1 MTNQREIVKTVIDI
15 GNSKIKILVAKLY
28 DNGQKVRVLGYT
40 EAITQGLKKSII
52 ENPESITSSIDKAI
66 REMEY
71 KLDRRIETV
80 TIGISSPNIKS
91 RTINTRISFPETV
104 ITDKEVD
111 ELYWEAEKEL
121 VNLDEK
127 VIKKEM
133 YNIRVNNSGILKNPK
148 GVTGKELQGD
158 IHLISMKDSEL
169 NGYEEVINR
178 AGLSVEGITL
188 NAYCSAESVLDDE
201 EKSKGVALIDIGEG
215 ITDIIMY
222 KNAKM
227 IHSKSIALGCMHYIS
242 DLSYILEISKDEAL
256 KVIQKLKEKDIEKD
270 RITVNGKSFTVNHIR
285 KIIDAR
291 TEDIAKFIL
300 DTIEESGFNGYLG
313 KGIII
318 TGGAIVLDELI
329 KKISEYTAYKVVKK
343 EPVFMVGLP
352 ERDSAMA
359 SVIGIMLEVMKNEF
373 QKMQKAKRVIE
384 EEPLEEEVATEE
396 ISILEITDEREKEE
410 EVEEKP
416 SIIEKI
422 KKIFNSY
429 V

>member
-15 GNSKIKILVAKLY
+15 GNSKIKILVAELY

-242 DLSYILEISKDEAL
+242 DLSYILEISKEEAL

-373 QKMQKAKRVIE
+373 QKMQKAKRIIE

-396 ISILEITDEREKEE
+396 VSILEITDDREREE

>member
-15 GNSKIKILVAKLY
+15 GNSKIKILVAELY

-91 RTINTRISFPETV
+91 RTVNTRISFPETV
-104 ITDKEVD
+104 ITDKEVE
-111 ELYWEAEKEL
+111 ELYAEAEKDI
-121 VNLDEK
+121 VNSDEK

-242 DLSYILEISKDEAL
+242 DLSYILEISKEEAL
-256 KVIQKLKEKDIEKD
+256 NVIQKLKEKDIEKD

-373 QKMQKAKRVIE
+373 QKMQKSRRVIE
-384 EEPLEEEVATEE
+384 EEPLEEEVITEE
-396 ISILEITDEREKEE
+396 ISILEISDDRERED

>member
-15 GNSKIKILVAKLY
+15 GNSKIKILVAELY

>member
-15 GNSKIKILVAKLY
+15 GNSKIKILVAELY

-111 ELYWEAEKEL
+111 ELYSEAEKEL

-256 KVIQKLKEKDIEKD
+256 SVIQKLKEKDIEKD

-373 QKMQKAKRVIE
+373 QKMQKSKRVIE
-384 EEPLEEEVATEE
+384 EETLEEEVATEE
-396 ISILEITDEREKEE
+396 ISILEISDDREKEE

>member
-15 GNSKIKILVAKLY
+15 GNSKIKILVAELY

-111 ELYWEAEKEL
+111 ELYSEAEKEL

-242 DLSYILEISKDEAL
+242 DLSYILEISKEEAL
-256 KVIQKLKEKDIEKD
+256 SVIQKLKEKDIEKD

-373 QKMQKAKRVIE
+373 QKMQKSKRVIE
-384 EEPLEEEVATEE
+384 EETLEEEVATEE
-396 ISILEITDEREKEE
+396 ISILEITDDREREE

>member
-15 GNSKIKILVAKLY
+15 GNSKIKILVAELY

-111 ELYWEAEKEL
+111 ELYSEAEKEL

-169 NGYEEVINR
+169 R
-178 AGLSVEGITL
+178 
-188 NAYCSAESVLDDE
+188 
-201 EKSKGVALIDIGEG
+201 
-215 ITDIIMY
+215 
-222 KNAKM
+222 
-227 IHSKSIALGCMHYIS
+227 
-242 DLSYILEISKDEAL
+242 
-256 KVIQKLKEKDIEKD
+256 
-270 RITVNGKSFTVNHIR
+270 
-285 KIIDAR
+285 
-291 TEDIAKFIL
+291 
-300 DTIEESGFNGYLG
+300 
-313 KGIII
+313 
-318 TGGAIVLDELI
+318 
-329 KKISEYTAYKVVKK
+329 
-343 EPVFMVGLP
+343 
-352 ERDSAMA
+352 
-359 SVIGIMLEVMKNEF
+359 
-373 QKMQKAKRVIE
+373 
-384 EEPLEEEVATEE
+384 
-396 ISILEITDEREKEE
+396 
-410 EVEEKP
+410 
-416 SIIEKI
+416 
-422 KKIFNSY
+422 
-429 V
+429 

>member
-15 GNSKIKILVAKLY
+15 GNSKIKILVAELY

-104 ITDKEVD
+104 ITDKEVE
-111 ELYWEAEKEL
+111 ELYSEAEKEI
-121 VNLDEK
+121 VNSDEK

-158 IHLISMKDSEL
+158 IHLISMKDAEL

-242 DLSYILEISKDEAL
+242 DLSYILEISKEEAL
-256 KVIQKLKEKDIEKD
+256 SVIQKLKEKDIEKD

-373 QKMQKAKRVIE
+373 QKMQKSKRVIE

-396 ISILEITDEREKEE
+396 ISILEITDDREKEE
-410 EVEEKP
+410 EFEEKP